1 MTGWRNVIA
10 SKARRM
16 GLVVPI
22 AAALVVGGARVG
34 ISLAAQTPSTD
45 QDERQRQ
52 KRIAAG
58 EAEAKQLLLLM
69 DRDQN
74 GKVSKQEF
82 MDFMEAEFARLDKNK
97 DGELDVTELTQS
109 RLHPRAAIHR

>member
-22 AAALVVGGARVG
+22 VAALVAGGARMGVG
-34 ISLAAQTPSTD
+34 LSAQTPSTD
-45 QDERQRQ
+45 QDAKQKQ

-69 DRDQN
+69 DRDKN
-74 GKVSKQEF
+74 GKVSKEEF
-82 MDFMEAEFARLDKNK
+82 MGFMEAEFERMDTNK